1 MSKVE
6 NIKKLILE
14 IDSIV
19 LKLKTKKI
27 SDPNEMEN
35 FFWENHSNIMNTYPF
50 LVTQIINSQDR
61 KMLDYMIQTLTKI
74 ETGNQEQNDADVE
87 IGQKIV
93 DDYIKPQLD
102 KNK

>member
-6 NIKKLILE
+6 NIKKIISE
-14 IDSIV
+14 IDTILLE
-19 LKLKTKKI
+19 LKSKKI
-27 SDPNEMEN
+27 IDPNEIEN
-35 FFWENHSNIMNTYPF
+35 YFWDKHSEIMNAYPF
-50 LVTQIINSQDR
+50 LVTQIINSADR

-74 ETGNQEQNDADVE
+74 ESGTQEQNDADVE